1 MESFGEEV
9 KDFWVSEYSSSK
21 DKSKERGFN
30 GVGVMT
36 KREEKR
42 VQCDDEGISFVI
54 KAENRE
60 KEWWY
65 SYE

>member
-1 MESFGEEV
+1 MEPGEEV
-9 KDFWVSEYSSSK
+9 KDVSEYSSSK
-21 DKSKERGFN
+21 DKSKERGF

-36 KREEKR
+36 TREEKR
-42 VQCDDEGISFVI
+42 VQCDDEGISFV
-54 KAENRE
+54 KAAENRE